1 MIGKTRYFM
10 DIEKEEA
17 WLNKMREAGYQFVD
31 RGWFT
36 YYFKKVETIDSK
48 TIKIDYKKCRDEQAL
63 STYLQPFQEE
73 GWKRVC
79 GKSDIHYFEKDDP
92 AASEAIFLNNERI
105 VRGYKKLMNQWR
117 VCATVFLSWIVILL
131 LTGMV
136 PDVSNPKSFFYTP
149 GLWEK
154 EGAAFLRAFLFE
166 LPFALSR
173 MLPPYIIIF
182 VGMLYAFLTVKTYR
196 IYKRMLAASEYSR

>member
-92 AASEAIFLNNERI
+92 AASEAIFSSKEQI
-105 VRGYKKLMNQWR
+105 VKGYKKLTMLWSIFAILF
-117 VCATVFLSWIVILL
+117 VSWTVILL
-131 LTGMV
+131 STGMI
-136 PDVSNPKSFFYTP
+136 PDISNPKAFFYTP
-149 GLWEK
+149 GLWDA
-154 EGAAFLRAFLFE
+154 EGEAFLSAFWFEFHLRLVGCLGRISLF
-166 LPFALSR
+166 P
-173 MLPPYIIIF
+173 
-182 VGMLYAFLTVKTYR
+182 
-196 IYKRMLAASEYSR
+196 